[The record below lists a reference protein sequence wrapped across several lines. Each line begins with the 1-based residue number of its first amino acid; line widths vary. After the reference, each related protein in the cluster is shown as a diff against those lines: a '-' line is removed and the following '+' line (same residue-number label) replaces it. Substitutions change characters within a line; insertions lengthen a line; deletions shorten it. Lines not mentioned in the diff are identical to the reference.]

1 MNAKRGDSM
10 FKRGVWKVA
19 VILLSI
25 LLFSI
30 TTAQYKTQINVLIWT
45 EFAKYISE
53 FLPEF
58 EKQARIKVV
67 LETANPSQLL
77 ELTKS
82 ALGPNNSKYDLIT
95 IDEPFV
101 MSFSEFLVPYKQWV
115 SGKIFKKPDPK
126 VFAPNAFEASL
137 VEGQCAGMPFNAN
150 VYIWMTRKDLLN
162 NSQLRKEFKEKYGYE
177 LSIPKT
183 FKELRDT
190 AEFFYN
196 KGMYGFAPFTNIN
209 FEGTTAEAIFIFE
222 SFGTSPLTVIDGKV
236 KVTLDTKIA
245 AEAIEFYKELLRF
258 APPNKLEMAHDERIK
273 VFNEGK
279 VFTMFQWPLFVPQH
293 EDPKASKV
301 AGKIIYS
308 VPPSGPAKR
317 VAIRGCW
324 VLALPKA
331 SQNKEAAVEFAYWL
345 VSKDVQSR
353 LIPKGLIPV
362 RADLLLNPEI
372 NKERPWFRT
381 VFESSRSAVARPRF
395 PEYLEASKIIREYWH
410 AGISGK
416 MSAKEAAERMKKEL
430 LNLVERYEKRK

>member
-1 MNAKRGDSM
+1 M
-10 FKRGVWKVA
+10 FKRGVWKVV
-19 VILLSI
+19 VILLST

-30 TTAQYKTQINVLIWT
+30 TPAQYKTQINVLIWT

-58 EKQARIKVV
+58 EKSTGIKVN
-67 LETANPSQLL
+67 LEAAITPDLPK
-77 ELTKS
+77 LTKAGIS
-82 ALGPNNSKYDLIT
+82 SEKSKYDLVT
-95 IDEPFV
+95 IDEPFIP
-101 MSFSEFLVPYKQWV
+101 EFAELLVPFDKWSQ
-115 SGKIFKKPDPK
+115 GKIYKKPDPK
-126 VFAPNAFEASL
+126 IFAPNAFEASFWNNIFT
-137 VEGQCAGMPFNAN
+137 GMPFNVN
-150 VYIWMTRKDLLN
+150 VYIWITRKDLLEN
-162 NSQLRKEFKEKYGYE
+162 PSYISEFKKKYGYE
-177 LSIPKT
+177 LSVPKT

-372 NKERPWFRT
+372 NKERPWFKT